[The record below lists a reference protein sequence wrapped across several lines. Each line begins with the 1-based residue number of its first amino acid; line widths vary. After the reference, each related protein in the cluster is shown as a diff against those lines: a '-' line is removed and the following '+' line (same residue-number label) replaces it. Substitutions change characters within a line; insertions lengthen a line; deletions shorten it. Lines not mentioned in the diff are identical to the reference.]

1 MFKKKIIILSVVVL
15 IGLGLN
21 LGLKQI
27 FAQKYYQQEPA
38 AADVYGELELI
49 GNKLDK
55 ALALLGA
62 ADNKEIL
69 KKLDQILQEQALI
82 KEELRI
88 IKIRATRR

>member
-1 MFKKKIIILSVVVL
+1 MFKRLIIVSGIMVV
-15 IGLGLN
+15 IGLGF
-21 LGLKQI
+21 GLRQI